1 MDLGEL
7 RIRSRAFLRTCG
19 FIVLFNAVVL
29 ASAWAEVFLPLPKF
43 IGMIFSVVGFAGV
56 FVLVAAA
63 FVPLGALGLSLMAIF
78 RRDVRSVLPAMLV
91 LGLVGFAT
99 SVPTGIAG
107 FKIWDAGFRKIARDS
122 APLVA
127 AIRKYEGDHGKPP
140 ADLGALVREKFLPE
154 IPSTP
159 CGCSEYRFSLGSHG
173 NPWTLTVNPPFRG
186 IGFDRF
192 DYWPKQDY
200 PERDSGGSYERFGDW
215 VYYHE

>member
-43 IGMIFSVVGFAGV
+43 IGMVFSLVGVAGV

-63 FVPLGALGLSLMAIF
+63 FVPLGALGMSLMAIF
-78 RRDVRSVLPAMLV
+78 RRDVRSALPAMLV

-107 FKIWDAGFRKIARDS
+107 FMIWDAGFRKIARDS
-122 APLVA
+122 GPLVQ
-127 AIRKYEGDHGKPP
+127 AIRKYEADHGKPP
-140 ADLGALVREKFLPE
+140 ADLEALVREKYLAD

-159 CGCSEYRFSLGSHG
+159 CGCSEYRISKGSRE
-173 NPWTLTVNPPFRG
+173 NPWELKVIPPFRG

-192 DYWPKQDY
+192 EYWPKQNY
-200 PERDSGGSYERFGDW
+200 PLRGDSGWYEPVGDW